1 MNPAGSRNPAGF
13 YWIIPQSRG
22 IEKTRDLVNCI
33 YNLSYVLSEREQNQI
48 NVILFWVTHETSYTP
63 I

>member
-33 YNLSYVLSEREQNQI
+33 FDPYRISKWKRSAQQQRQQQQQQHYHI
-48 NVILFWVTHETSYTP
+48 NYL
-63 I
+63 